1 MNAPATMPVHPPAG
15 ALVDVRDLVV
25 EYPSPKGRVR
35 AVDGVTLQI
44 LRGETLAL
52 VGESGSGKTS
62 LGRAILRLVEPSAGA
77 VSFDGINLLA
87 LAGEPWRRMRRR
99 VQVVF
104 QDPKASL
111 DPRMSVGRIIREGID
126 IHRIASG
133 ADAAARV
140 LRLLG
145 EVGLPASAAARH
157 PGEFSGG
164 ERQRIAIA
172 RALAVEPEFLVLDEA
187 VSSLDP
193 IVRAQILELLATLQA
208 ERALTYLF
216 IAHDLAVVER
226 IASRVAVM
234 QRGRIVECAPTRAIF
249 DAPSAPFT
257 RALLAAIPRVP
268 W

>member
-1 MNAPATMPVHPPAG
+1 MS
-15 ALVDVRDLVV
+15 ALLTVRDLVV

-35 AVDGVTLQI
+35 AVDGVSLEI
-44 LRGETLAL
+44 GRGETLAL

-62 LGRAILRLVEPSAGA
+62 LGRAILRLVEPVAGS
-77 VSFDGINLLA
+77 VSFDGTDVLA
-87 LAGEPWRRMRRR
+87 LAGAPLRHLRRR
-99 VQVVF
+99 AQVVF

-126 IHRIASG
+126 IHRIAVG
-133 ADAAARV
+133 ADADARV
-140 LRLLG
+140 ERALG
-145 EVGLPASAAARH
+145 EVGLAASDAARH

-164 ERQRIAIA
+164 QRQRIAIA

-187 VSSLDP
+187 VSSLDA
-193 IVRAQILELLATLQA
+193 IVRAQILELLAVLQA

-216 IAHDLAVVER
+216 IAHDLGVVER

-234 QRGRIVECAPTRAIF
+234 QRGRIVECAPTRQLF
-249 DAPSAPFT
+249 DAPAAAYTQS
-257 RALLAAIPRVP
+257 LLAAIPRVP